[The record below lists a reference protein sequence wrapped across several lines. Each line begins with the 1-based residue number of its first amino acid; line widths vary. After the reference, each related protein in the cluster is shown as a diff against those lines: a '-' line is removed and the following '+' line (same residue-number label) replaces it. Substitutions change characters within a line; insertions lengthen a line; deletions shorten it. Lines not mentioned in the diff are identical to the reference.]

1 LKNAKRWFPIFFIF
15 LVILIAGCSAGS
27 EEKSSDMTNSNT
39 AKMDSAESSGG
50 EQADLYNSEN
60 DKSERTEDSAKTIKV
75 QNQMVIYQ
83 ADLQLRVKKFD
94 QTVRSLEEKVLKYG
108 GYITESNVS
117 KEGNEEVSG
126 SIKIRIPQK
135 NFQAFLHDAER
146 QAAEVLHR
154 NITGQDVT
162 EEYVDLESRLKSK
175 RIVEERLITFMK
187 GAVKTEDL
195 LKISADLASVQEDIE
210 TIQGRMKF
218 LENQTSLSTVNITLY
233 EKTVVI
239 PAIDKDKLNTWE
251 KTKKQF
257 MKSTNMLLVG
267 LSGLVVFILG
277 NIPVLAILCVLA
289 FLLFYYLKIRKNR
302 NRQE

>member
-1 LKNAKRWFPIFFIF
+1 LKNSKRWFPIFFIF
-15 LVILIAGCSAGS
+15 LLILIAGCSAGS

-277 NIPVLAILCVLA
+277 NIPVLAILGVLA
-289 FLLFYYLKIRKNR
+289 LLLFYYLKIRKNR

>member
-1 LKNAKRWFPIFFIF
+1 LKKKIRWVSVLCMSLLLFIT
-15 LVILIAGCSAGS
+15 GCSA
-27 EEKSSDMTNSNT
+27 
-39 AKMDSAESSGG
+39 SSGEDNSAKKNERTTTEMDTAQSNG
-50 EQADLYNSEN
+50 SEQADLFANEIGKAEKTT
-60 DKSERTEDSAKTIKV
+60 DTAKIKV

-83 ADLQLRVKKFD
+83 ADIQMRVKKFD

-117 KEGNEEVSG
+117 KEGNEQVSG

-135 NFQAFLHDAER
+135 NFQAFLHDAES
-146 QAAEVLHR
+146 QAAEVLQR

-175 RIVEERLITFMK
+175 KIVEERLITFMK

-195 LKISADLASVQEDIE
+195 LKISADLAVVQEEIE
-210 TIQGRMKF
+210 AIEGKMKF

-233 EKTVVI
+233 ENKVI
-239 PAIDKDKLNTWE
+239 VPEIDSDKLNTWE

-257 MKSTNMLLVG
+257 MKSVNMLLVG
-267 LSGLVVFILG
+267 LSGLVVFLVG
-277 NIPVLAILCVLA
+277 NIPVLAILVVLGF
-289 FLLFYYLKIRKNR
+289 FLLYFYRKRKSR
-302 NRQE
+302 NRQD

>member
-1 LKNAKRWFPIFFIF
+1 LKNSKRWFPIFFIF
-15 LVILIAGCSAGS
+15 LLILIAGCSAGS

-187 GAVKTEDL
+187 VAVKTEDL
-195 LKISADLASVQEDIE
+195 LKISADLAAVQEDIE

>member
-1 LKNAKRWFPIFFIF
+1 MKNSKRWFPIFFIF
-15 LVILIAGCSAGS
+15 LLILIAGCSAGS

-135 NFQAFLHDAER
+135 YFQAFLHDAER

-195 LKISADLASVQEDIE
+195 LKISADLAVVQEEIE
-210 TIQGRMKF
+210 AIEGKMKF

-277 NIPVLAILCVLA
+277 NIPVLAILGVLA
-289 FLLFYYLKIRKNR
+289 LLLFYYLKIRKNR

>member
-27 EEKSSDMTNSNT
+27 EEKSSGMTNSNT

-187 GAVKTEDL
+187 VAVKTEDL
-195 LKISADLASVQEDIE
+195 LKISADLAAVQEDIE

-277 NIPVLAILCVLA
+277 NIPVLAILGVLA
-289 FLLFYYLKIRKNR
+289 LLLFYYLKIRKNR

>member
-1 LKNAKRWFPIFFIF
+1 LKNSKRWFPIFFIF
-15 LVILIAGCSAGS
+15 LLILIAGCSAGS

-126 SIKIRIPQK
+126 SIKIRIQQK

-187 GAVKTEDL
+187 VAVKTEDL

-277 NIPVLAILCVLA
+277 NIPVLAILGVLA
-289 FLLFYYLKIRKNR
+289 LLLFYYLKIRKNR

>member
-1 LKNAKRWFPIFFIF
+1 
-15 LVILIAGCSAGS
+15 
-27 EEKSSDMTNSNT
+27 MTNSNT

-126 SIKIRIPQK
+126 SIKIRIQQK

-277 NIPVLAILCVLA
+277 NIPVLAILGVLA
-289 FLLFYYLKIRKNR
+289 LLLFYYLKIRKNR

>member
-1 LKNAKRWFPIFFIF
+1 MKNAKRWFPIFFIF

-94 QTVRSLEEKVLKYG
+94 QTVRSLEEKVIKYG

-117 KEGNEEVSG
+117 KEVNEEVSG

-135 NFQAFLHDAER
+135 NFQAFLHDAEK

-187 GAVKTEDL
+187 VAVKTEDL
-195 LKISADLASVQEDIE
+195 LKISADLAAVQEDIE

>member
-1 LKNAKRWFPIFFIF
+1 LKNSKRWFPIFFIF
-15 LVILIAGCSAGS
+15 LLILIAGCSAGS

-187 GAVKTEDL
+187 VAVKTEDL
-195 LKISADLASVQEDIE
+195 LKISADLAAVQEDIE

-277 NIPVLAILCVLA
+277 NIPVLAILGVLA
-289 FLLFYYLKIRKNR
+289 LLLFYYLKIRKNR
-302 NRQE
+302 KRQE